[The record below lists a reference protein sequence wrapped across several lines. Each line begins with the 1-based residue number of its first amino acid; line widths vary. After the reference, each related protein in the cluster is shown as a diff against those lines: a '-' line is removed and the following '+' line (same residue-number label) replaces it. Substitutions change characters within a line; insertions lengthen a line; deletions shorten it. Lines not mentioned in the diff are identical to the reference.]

1 MMMTLDPHHP
11 IDFCPK
17 ADKLEVMKRATHRH
31 EERRSEVD
39 IAWTT
44 SLEGEKQRS
53 APGHLRDRPAPL
65 AHKLTSVQPL
75 ILCIARN
82 GHIERIRGVN
92 RRRFGRRRPLLCFEL
107 RADFQRIAEH
117 HDASPA
123 ERPGQEA
130 ELSTPTK
137 DRPPRIRR
145 PPHNLTVQRPR
156 SAIVKPTPRRGVAAP
171 GLQLSAPSSGS
182 PPFYRF
188 SAVTLRNG
196 AIVESILAEEFCG
209 LLSVNEGTK
218 PDPDLARCASALA
231 MR

>member
-1 MMMTLDPHHP
+1 MMMTLDPHHL

-117 HDASPA
+117 HDDYQPGGETWAGSGALDSYKGSAAPDPTTAAQSTCAATTQRDRQADSAPRGRRARPAALRAQQWKPTILQIFGGDAA
-123 ERPGQEA
+123 ERGDCGEHPGGGV
-130 ELSTPTK
+130 LW
-137 DRPPRIRR
+137 PP
-145 PPHNLTVQRPR
+145 
-156 SAIVKPTPRRGVAAP
+156 
-171 GLQLSAPSSGS
+171 
-182 PPFYRF
+182 
-188 SAVTLRNG
+188 
-196 AIVESILAEEFCG
+196 
-209 LLSVNEGTK
+209 
-218 PDPDLARCASALA
+218 
-231 MR
+231 